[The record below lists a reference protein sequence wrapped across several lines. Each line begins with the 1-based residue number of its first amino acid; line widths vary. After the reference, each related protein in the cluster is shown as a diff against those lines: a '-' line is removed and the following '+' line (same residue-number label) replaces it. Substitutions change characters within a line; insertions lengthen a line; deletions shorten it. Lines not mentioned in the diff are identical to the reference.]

1 MNPKK
6 HNKKQERRAVK
17 MNYLGYYAMDKKG
30 NLYQF
35 HCGEDDKFYIIKPKS
50 MKRKIANINNY
61 DILHIGVES
70 DSMFPDILYTSESCQ

>member
-6 HNKKQERRAVK
+6 NNKKRESRAVK

-35 HCGEDDKFYIIKPKS
+35 HWGENDTFYIIKPKS
-50 MKRKIANINNY
+50 LKRKIANINNY
-61 DILHIGVES
+61 EILHIGFES
-70 DSMFPDILYTSESCQ
+70 DSMYEGESCQ